1 MKTLNDII
9 NWIIQSG
16 LLAWLFY
23 FGFAVGKPFIESK
36 IKHAKTTQEQALWE
50 LALQL
55 AMTAVNSRVG
65 KNISGQEK
73 FAQAVAEV
81 QSYLTAKG
89 LHIDTKQIQAAVQ
102 SAYEMSMLTPTV
114 DPNKS
119 NDDKQQT
126 TETKKADP
134 VLEAIKTAPNRAN
147 KLTLDKN
154 DVTGEVKG

>member
-16 LLAWLFY
+16 LLVWLFY

-55 AMTAVNSRVG
+55 SMTAVNSRVG

-114 DPNKS
+114 SPNES
-119 NDDKQQT
+119 
-126 TETKKADP
+126 ESKKANTKQEVVVPAGTVKAIDP
-134 VLEAIKTAPNRAN
+134 K
-147 KLTLDKN
+147 
-154 DVTGEVKG
+154 EVA

>member
-9 NWIIQSG
+9 KWIIQSG

-36 IKHAKTTQEQALWE
+36 IKNAKTAQQKEMWTL
-50 LALQL
+50 LQQVSMTVVNSL
-55 AMTAVNSRVG
+55 VGKDMTA
-65 KNISGQEK
+65 QAK
-73 FAQAVAEV
+73 FVETVTQVQA
-81 QSYLTAKG
+81 YLANKG
-89 LHIDTKQIQAAVQ
+89 LNVDMKQVQAAVQ
-102 SAYEMSMLTPTV
+102 AAYELSMLTPTI

-126 TETKKADP
+126 IENKNADP

-147 KLTLDKN
+147 KL
-154 DVTGEVKG
+154 

>member
-16 LLAWLFY
+16 LLVWLFY

-89 LHIDTKQIQAAVQ
+89 LHIETKQIQAAVQ

-114 DPNKS
+114 NPNEDKS
-119 NDDKQQT
+119 DN
-126 TETKKADP
+126 TKKIDP

>member
-1 MKTLNDII
+1 MKMLNDII

-16 LLAWLFY
+16 LLVWLFY

-114 DPNKS
+114 NPNES
-119 NDDKQQT
+119 
-126 TETKKADP
+126 ESKKANTEQEVVVPAGTVKAIDP
-134 VLEAIKTAPNRAN
+134 K
-147 KLTLDKN
+147 
-154 DVTGEVKG
+154 EVA

>member
-1 MKTLNDII
+1 MKILNDII

-16 LLAWLFY
+16 LLVWLFY
-23 FGFAVGKPFIESK
+23 FGFAIGKPFVESK

-55 AMTAVNSRVG
+55 AMTAVNSRIG

-102 SAYEMSMLTPTV
+102 SAYELSELTPSV
-114 DPNKS
+114 DPNKEEQVE
-119 NDDKQQT
+119 DGT
-126 TETKKADP
+126 AKAIDP
-134 VLEAIKTAPNRAN
+134 K
-147 KLTLDKN
+147 
-154 DVTGEVKG
+154 EVA

>member
-1 MKTLNDII
+1 MNTVNDII
-9 NWIIQSG
+9 NWIWKTG
-16 LLAWLFY
+16 LIYWLFY
-23 FGFAVGKPFIESK
+23 FGFAIGKPFVESK

-55 AMTAVNSRVG
+55 AMAAVNSRVG

-114 DPNKS
+114 NPNEKP
-119 NDDKQQT
+119 DDKQVVAPAGT
-126 TETKKADP
+126 VKAIDP
-134 VLEAIKTAPNRAN
+134 K
-147 KLTLDKN
+147 
-154 DVTGEVKG
+154 EVA